1 VTTPHC
7 HLELFLPG
15 AGFGSLNVTEFVYF
29 AQKWRILKTICASA
43 IRPMEKLRRMILDE
57 S

>member
-29 AQKWRILKTICASA
+29 AQKSRILKTICASA
-43 IRPMEKLRRMILDE
+43 IRPVEKLRRMILDE
-57 S
+57 